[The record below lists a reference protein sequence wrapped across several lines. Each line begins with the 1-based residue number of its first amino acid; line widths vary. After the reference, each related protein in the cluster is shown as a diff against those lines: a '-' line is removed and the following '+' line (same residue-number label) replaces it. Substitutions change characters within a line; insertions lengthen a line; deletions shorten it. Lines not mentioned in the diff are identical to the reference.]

1 MAKQYDIVIIGAGP
15 AGLAAGLYGGRAKMN
30 TLIIEKEKD
39 GGQIVITSEI
49 ENYPGS
55 IEEESGV
62 TLIER
67 MAKQADKFGC
77 DKVYDTV
84 EEVDFS
90 GDLKV
95 VKCKKET
102 YEAKAV
108 IIAAGASPRK
118 IGCPGEAEFTGKGVS
133 YCATCDAAFFEDFE
147 VYVVGGGDA
156 AVEEA
161 MYLTKFARKVHQVV
175 RRDVLRAAAS
185 IQEKAFANPK
195 MDFMWNSSIVEIT
208 GDGLVN
214 HMVVKN
220 NKTGELTEIN
230 ADEED
235 GMFGIFV
242 FIGFDPATKL
252 FEGKVDMEKGYIKTD
267 DQMRTNVP
275 GVYAAGDC
283 RVKELRQVVT
293 AAADGAIAAWQA
305 ARYIDD
311 LNAPKAE
318 PVQEVKKEKKEMLE
332 VDKNT
337 FEEEVLKADG
347 YVLVDYFGDG
357 CVPCAALMPHVHE
370 IADKYGDQMKF
381 CSLNTTKARRL
392 AIGQKVLGL
401 PTITIYK
408 DGAKVE
414 ELVKEDATAEAVLA
428 MVEKYVTKK

>member
-15 AGLAAGLYGGRAKMN
+15 AGLAAGLYGGRAKMS

-55 IEEESGV
+55 LAEESGPS
-62 TLIER
+62 LIAR
-67 MAKQADKFGC
+67 MADQANKFGC

-84 EEVDFS
+84 EDVELE
-90 GDLKV
+90 GDVKV
-95 VKCKKET
+95 IKCKKET

-108 IIAAGASPRK
+108 IIATGASSKK

-185 IQEKAFANPK
+185 IQEKAFKNEK
-195 MDFMWNSSIVEIT
+195 LDFMWNSSIVDIT

-220 NKTGELTEIN
+220 NKTGELTDVY

-242 FIGFDPATKL
+242 FIGYDPATKL
-252 FEGKVDMEKGYIKTD
+252 FEGKLEMEKGYIKTD
-267 DQMRTNVP
+267 DQMRTNIP
-275 GVYAAGDC
+275 GVFAAGDV

-305 ARYIDD
+305 AKYIDEH
-311 LNAPKAE
+311 K
-318 PVQEVKKEKKEMLE
+318 
-332 VDKNT
+332 
-337 FEEEVLKADG
+337 
-347 YVLVDYFGDG
+347 
-357 CVPCAALMPHVHE
+357 
-370 IADKYGDQMKF
+370 
-381 CSLNTTKARRL
+381 
-392 AIGQKVLGL
+392 
-401 PTITIYK
+401 
-408 DGAKVE
+408 
-414 ELVKEDATAEAVLA
+414 
-428 MVEKYVTKK
+428 